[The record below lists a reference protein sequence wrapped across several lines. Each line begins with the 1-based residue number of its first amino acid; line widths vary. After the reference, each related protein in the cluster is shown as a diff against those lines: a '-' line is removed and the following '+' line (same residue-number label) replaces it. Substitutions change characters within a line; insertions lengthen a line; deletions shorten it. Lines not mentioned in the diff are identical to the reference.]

1 MKIRFISIM
10 ILFILIM
17 GVFQSVNASQLSIS
31 ESKYGNG
38 IDDQKSSDSLDD
50 RSFEVEIES
59 QSLESLSRFDD
70 PLSRQISPLVVNN
83 ASTNQKIVQSVQDD
97 LVVNIDLE
105 KNTIPSGTPLY
116 FSIQATRGFLPAEG
130 AEFLLEII
138 DGEYWGYYYWWA
150 EEYYNYQ
157 DRVITTEQV
166 TIGPDGEYQGMFLP
180 PKDGIFTLVVRD
192 LSSNVLQSRT
202 FTVADIGIFWRVPW
216 EYIIGEEHYSV
227 AYVLNTTDFSP
238 VTNVAV
244 ELSTITY
251 EYVPDNADYEVNT
264 DLVFTGV
271 TDESGVVEISFIPSS
286 SFSSGYFLANLSAT
300 YNGRSVYVSRELR
313 QGDNRWWWGSD
324 QGYNPYE
331 FIITTDKPIYTP
343 GESIQARILVW
354 KNDYHKVT
362 KKPVKET
369 FTLRLLS
376 PSQHILVQRELT
388 TDTFGVA
395 TYSFP
400 LDTDI
405 ELGKYTLE
413 AKKGEIQSFQEI
425 RVDRYEKPAFR
436 VDLLL
441 DRDYVPPGELIT
453 GTLSAKYYFG
463 KPVVNGEIELA
474 IDVITT
480 LTGATDSKGEWR
492 FEYRLPSGSY
502 LEGRES
508 IKLNTTVIDTV
519 GREVKTSTEV
529 QVSEYI
535 YVWAYVNPWFPKANE
550 NITVY
555 FGAFQQSEDY
565 RFGWW
570 QYVPLPDATVRL
582 KLYSLSS
589 FGTSY
594 YFLTFQS
601 ETDDNGQ
608 GSVTFQ
614 ISPSILRYYSNFRV
628 TVEVDPGDGRK
639 VSTDTYFSVNRN
651 YLDITLSADTFS
663 QGDDVEFLAEIIN
676 GITQNRIAGTIQIRI
691 FDPDYDLI
699 GSVTAE
705 LTSGAR
711 ELKFSL
717 SKKAPRGRYYI
728 HTYVETRI
736 KDNWWNWVYYS
747 YQGTFEFSVG
757 SIAQSVDL
765 VTEKTE
771 YSLKDQIKITGSVQ
785 GITNTPVMV
794 QLVKRGIVL
803 TEFIPK
809 DSVASFTL
817 DLSDVSALAPRFW
830 AFAFVIL
837 SDGTILETY
846 LEIKIDSSLKVM
858 FQPDKDVYKPKDTV
872 KLDINVFDAHNN
884 PISTLA
890 ALSFVDSSVFGVE
903 PDPETESSSFED
915 SQYWPSVYTVASWK
929 NRQHFWWFWW
939 YEEDVVFGGD
949 VLRGVEPIAFGN
961 TESADLSARSNL
973 GTKITNLP
981 TTSFD
986 VRDYLPENAYWNPK
1000 AILAGGKL
1008 TLQLTLPDTI
1018 GEWTIRAVVTT
1029 QTGQGILA
1037 KTTLKTFIPFFV
1049 DLDKPSQVLQDDMF
1063 ILKGVVY
1070 NYLDE
1075 LVTIQVKI
1083 ETAKGLLLLGNVD
1096 QQLRLPAGF
1105 IGAISWTTLALET
1118 GNQNVTFYAS
1128 TRLINQSLFTDAI
1141 RKPVFVNPNG
1151 ITQEVHESGF
1161 ISNGVIINYTRYTER
1176 VQTSEFLELSLG
1188 LGSVAL
1194 NSWERLIGYPYG
1206 CTEQTIS
1213 RLIPDALV
1221 YRYLD
1226 STGELQNDTKALLR
1240 DMIASGLSRLYSQ
1253 RHPDGGWG
1261 WWSSDTSR
1269 VYMTTIVL
1277 QGLIEI
1283 NRTGIYTDSN
1293 IIKEALTFIVN
1304 QQNQD
1309 GSWNQDSWGHIDK
1322 NAFTGFVLR
1331 AVLAWKN
1338 LLKDDT
1344 PIKKAVAY
1352 IETKWTNPA
1361 NQSPYLAGLYLD
1373 SIPGSGYGT
1382 PGISASLIAYLYQE
1396 AVPTSTGYYWR
1407 YSSDDKVIWRAL
1419 GGDTEITALAL
1430 KGLVLHDT
1438 MVSMPVVRGALHWLL
1453 ERQSWYG
1460 WGNTADTAA
1469 AISSIIAISESAIS
1483 SDADTVASLIIN
1495 DVPIRNLS
1503 LSINNYSSFYLD
1515 IESYLINGVNTIQL
1529 EKVAGSGN
1537 ISFYF
1542 QAIQTLRALPI
1553 IDIPPEFISGVG
1565 AIDTIT
1571 IDLNPSSSYVLATQ
1585 IQISPLPGSK
1595 VQLTPTVQNIKLLAD
1610 PNQVL
1615 FTFQAPNEVGSYEI
1629 PGFEIKYQLTNPI
1642 QSVLSPGI
1650 ISRYYGPILISVIEN
1665 SEFFLPSDLGP
1676 APLVH
1681 RSTGF
1686 DSKIQEDIQSEL
1698 LLTRSYSTTGKTRL
1712 GDLITVTLT
1721 ISNTKAR
1728 ENFLM
1733 LKDFLPVGF
1742 SIDESTIQHPQVAYT
1757 RTESGITFFF
1767 PVLEMGDT
1775 IVKYGL
1781 VADNPRQ
1788 SLAPPAELS
1797 SMYDEWI
1804 VKSNSAVL
1812 GASRIRIDPVT
1823 NSILRDLQKPILE
1836 DLSIAEVLL
1845 EFSPAVAISVKATDN
1860 WRISSVRVYAGN
1872 SNEGKWIV
1880 LDCEEQPDSWSTL
1893 TSNLEEGQT
1902 QFYVEIM
1909 DEAGNVLVTDAIS
1922 YYVEFRDLVIPFL
1935 PIIGLLILAFLTGL
1949 GASAF
1954 VRRKTKGNLG

>member
-1 MKIRFISIM
+1 MKIRLVSLT
-10 ILFILIM
+10 ILSILIM
-17 GVFQSVNASQLSIS
+17 GVFHSVNASQLSILESQS
-31 ESKYGNG
+31 EERVNNP
-38 IDDQKSSDSLDD
+38 KSSKTLDD
-50 RSFEVEIES
+50 PSFEVEIES
-59 QSLESLSRFDD
+59 QPLESLSKFDEAL
-70 PLSRQISPLVVNN
+70 PRQISPLVVNN
-83 ASTNQKIVQSVQDD
+83 VSTNQKIVQSEQDD

-105 KNTIPSGTPLY
+105 KNTIPSGMPLY
-116 FSIQATRGFLPAEG
+116 FSIQATRGLLPVEG
-130 AEFLLEII
+130 TEVRLEIVE
-138 DGEYWGYYYWWA
+138 GEYWGYYYWWA

-157 DRVITTEQV
+157 ARIVKTQQI
-166 TIGPDGEYQGMFLP
+166 TIGPDGEYQGTFQP
-180 PKDGIFTLVVRD
+180 PKDGVFTLVVRD
-192 LSSNVLQSRT
+192 LSSNVLQSRA

-251 EYVPDNADYEVNT
+251 EYLPGDVDYEVNT

-271 TDESGVVEISFIPSS
+271 TDESGVVEISFVPLSD
-286 SFSSGYFLANLSAT
+286 FSSGYLLANLSAT

-313 QGDNRWWWGSD
+313 QGDNRWWWGID

-331 FIITTDKPIYTP
+331 FVITTDKPIYTP

-354 KNDYHKVT
+354 KNDYYKVT
-362 KKPVKET
+362 KEPVRET

-376 PSQHILVQRELT
+376 PSQHILVQRELA

-453 GTLSAKYYFG
+453 GTLSAEYYFG
-463 KPVVNGEIELA
+463 KPVVNGEIALA
-474 IDVITT
+474 IDAITT
-480 LTGATDSKGEWR
+480 LTGVTDSEGVWK
-492 FEYRLPSGSY
+492 FEYPLPSASY

-508 IKLNTTVIDTV
+508 IKLNATVIDTV

-535 YVWAYVNPWFPKANE
+535 YAWAYVNPWFPKANE

-555 FGAFQQSEDY
+555 YGAFQQSEDY

-570 QYVPLPDATVRL
+570 RYVPLPDATVRL
-582 KLYSLSS
+582 KLYSLSG

-594 YFLTFQS
+594 YFSTLQG

-639 VSTDTYFSVNRN
+639 VATDTYFSVNRN
-651 YLDITLSADTFS
+651 YLDITLSSDTVN
-663 QGDDVEFLAEIIN
+663 QGGDVEFLAEIIN
-676 GITQNRIAGTIQIRI
+676 GITQKRIGGTIQIRI

-699 GSVTAE
+699 GSLTAE
-705 LTSGAR
+705 LASGAR
-711 ELKFSL
+711 ELQFSL
-717 SKKAPRGRYYI
+717 SMNAPRGKYYI
-728 HTYVETRI
+728 HTYLETRI
-736 KDNWWNWVYYS
+736 RDNWWNWIYYS

-757 SIAQSVDL
+757 SIAQSVSL
-765 VTEKTE
+765 VTERTE

-809 DSVASFTL
+809 DSVTSFTL
-817 DLSDVSALAPRFW
+817 DLNDVSALAPRFW

-846 LEIKIDSSLKVM
+846 LEIKIDTSLKVM
-858 FQPDKDVYKPKDTV
+858 FQSDKDIYKPKDIV
-872 KLDINVFDAHNN
+872 KLDIDVFDAHDN

-903 PDPETESSSFED
+903 PDPETERNFFQD

-939 YEEDVVFGGD
+939 YEGDVFFGGG
-949 VLRGVEPIAFGN
+949 VLRGEEPTAFGDAGGPELSSQSN
-961 TESADLSARSNL
+961 TES
-973 GTKITNLP
+973 KITNLP
-981 TTSFD
+981 SNSFD

-1000 AILAGGKL
+1000 AILDGGKL
-1008 TLQLTLPDTI
+1008 TFQLILPDTI
-1018 GEWTIRAVVTT
+1018 GEWTVRAVVTT

-1049 DLDKPSQVLQDDMF
+1049 DLDKPPQVLQDDMF
-1063 ILKGVVY
+1063 VLKGVVY

-1075 LVTIQVKI
+1075 TVTIQVKI
-1083 ETAKGLLLLGNVD
+1083 ETAKGLLLLGNAD

-1141 RKPVFVNPNG
+1141 RKPVFVSPNG
-1151 ITQEVHESGF
+1151 ITEEVQESGF
-1161 ISNGVIINYTRYTER
+1161 ISNGVIINYTRYAES
-1176 VQTSEFLELSLG
+1176 VKTSEFLELSLG

-1194 NSWERLIGYPYG
+1194 TSWERLIGYPYG

-1213 RLIPDALV
+1213 RLIPDALI
-1221 YRYLD
+1221 YQYLD
-1226 STGELQNDTKALLR
+1226 STGELQDETKAMLR
-1240 DMIASGLSRLYSQ
+1240 DMITSGLSRLYSQ

-1269 VYMTTIVL
+1269 VYMTAIVL
-1277 QGLIEI
+1277 NGLIEV

-1293 IIKEALTFIVN
+1293 IIKDALAFIVK

-1331 AVLAWKN
+1331 AAFAWKN

-1344 PIKKAVAY
+1344 PIKKAVTY
-1352 IETKWTNPA
+1352 IETSWSNPT

-1373 SIPGSGYGT
+1373 SISGSGYET
-1382 PGISASLIAYLYQE
+1382 PGISASLITYLYQE
-1396 AVPTSTGYYWR
+1396 AILTSTGYYWK
-1407 YSSDDKVIWRAL
+1407 YSSDDNSIWRAL

-1430 KGLVLHDT
+1430 KGLVLHDAT
-1438 MVSMPVVRGALHWLL
+1438 VSMPVVRGALHWLL

-1469 AISSIIAISESAIS
+1469 AISSIIAISESPIS

-1495 DVPIRNLS
+1495 GVPIRNFS
-1503 LSINNYSSFYLD
+1503 LSINNHSSFYID
-1515 IESYLINGVNTIQL
+1515 IEPYLINGVNTLQL
-1529 EKVAGSGN
+1529 AKIAGSGN

-1542 QAIQTLRALPI
+1542 QANQILRALPI
-1553 IDIPPEFISGVG
+1553 IDIPPEIISGIG
-1565 AIDTIT
+1565 AMAAIT
-1571 IDLNPSSSYVLATQ
+1571 IDLAPSSSYVLATQ
-1585 IQISPLPGSK
+1585 VEISPLPGSMIPI
-1595 VQLTPTVQNIKLLAD
+1595 TPTVQNIDLLAGSA
-1610 PNQVL
+1610 QVV
-1615 FTFQAPNEVGSYEI
+1615 FTFQSPSEIGEYEI
-1629 PGFEIKYQLTNPI
+1629 PGFEITYQLTNPI
-1642 QSVLSPGI
+1642 QTVLSPGI
-1650 ISRYYGPILISVIEN
+1650 ISRYYGPILISVNEN
-1665 SEFFLPSDLGP
+1665 SEFFI
-1676 APLVH
+1676 PLDFSPPPPVH

-1686 DSKIQEDIQSEL
+1686 NSKIQEATASDL
-1698 LLTRSYSTTGKTRL
+1698 RLTRMYSTTGKTRL
-1712 GDLITVTLT
+1712 GDLVTVTLT
-1721 ISNTKAR
+1721 ISNTKGP

-1733 LKDFLPVGF
+1733 LQDFLPVGF

-1757 RTESGITFFF
+1757 RTKSGITFFF
-1767 PVLEMGDT
+1767 SALEMGDT

-1788 SLAPPAELS
+1788 SLAPPAELA
-1797 SMYDEWI
+1797 SMYDDWI
-1804 VKSNSAVL
+1804 VKSSSAVL
-1812 GASRIRIDPVT
+1812 GASRVRIDPVT
-1823 NSILRDLQKPILE
+1823 NSVLRDLQKPVLE
-1836 DLSIAEVLL
+1836 DLSIVEVLH

-1860 WRISSVRVYAGN
+1860 WGISSVRVYAGN
-1872 SNEGKWIV
+1872 SNVGKWIV
-1880 LDCEEQPDSWSTL
+1880 LDCEEQPDSWSIL
-1893 TSNLEEGQT
+1893 ASNLEEGQT

-1909 DEAGNVLVTDAIS
+1909 DEAGNVLVTDSMS

-1935 PIIGLLILAFLTGL
+1935 PIIGLVVLAFLTGL
-1949 GASAF
+1949 GASVF
-1954 VRRKTKGNLG
+1954 VRRKSTWN